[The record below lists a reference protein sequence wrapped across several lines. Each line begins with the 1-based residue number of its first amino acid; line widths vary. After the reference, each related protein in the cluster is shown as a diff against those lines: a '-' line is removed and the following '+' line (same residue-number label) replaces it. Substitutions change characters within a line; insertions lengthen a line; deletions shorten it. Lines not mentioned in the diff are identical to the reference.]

1 MLDSIIAW
9 SLSHRLVV
17 LAGAALVCLV
27 GGVAVSKLVIDA
39 FPDTTPVQVQINT
52 VAPGMVAEEVE
63 RQITFPIELEM
74 GGMPGLESI
83 RSASMFGLSVVIVT
97 FQDGTDI
104 YFARQLINERIGG
117 VAVPAGVSRP
127 ELGPVSTGLG
137 EVLHYLLVPDGM
149 SLTEVKTL
157 QEWTLKPAMRSVPGV
172 AEINAWG
179 GLNKQYQI
187 RVDPTLLKKYA
198 LTFDQVVEAVPRN
211 NFNVGGG
218 VIEQGGDALLVYG
231 VGRTVNI
238 AEIERIVIA
247 SNEGVPI
254 RIRDV
259 AEVVIGHEIRKGL
272 VTANGR
278 GEVVLG
284 LGFMLMGENSYAVTS
299 RLRDRLELL
308 RPDLPAGV
316 DVEVVYDRTRL
327 IDQVIATVRQNLL
340 EGAFL
345 VVIILYCLL
354 GNLRAGLVAAT
365 AIPLSMMCGFVGM
378 WQTGIAASLLSLGA
392 IDFGIV
398 VDSSVVVIESI
409 LERIAHHPGLT
420 GKERLALVEEATKA
434 VKKPACFGQLIIM
447 IVYIPI
453 LTLEGVE
460 GKMFRPMALTV
471 VFILVGSLV
480 LSLTVVPVLSSLVLP
495 RRIDSHDVLLVR
507 LARAAYRPLL
517 RGCLAARSLVAAAAL
532 VVLSLTLARA
542 LQLGTEFVP
551 RLSEGDLVIG
561 AIRASGTSLEESAR
575 INTLMERLLLERFPD
590 EVENVWSRTGTPEVA
605 TDAGAAEA
613 TDMFISLRPRSE
625 WTKAGTQAEL
635 VEVMSREIEGI
646 PGQIVWFTQPIEQRI
661 NEMVSGVRA
670 DIAVKV
676 FGDELSEITRK
687 AEQVAAVI
695 RDVPGGVDIAVEQVS
710 GQPILRVAVRQDD
723 IARYGISAQVVL
735 DIIESLGGKAVGE
748 IVEGQL
754 RFPVVLRLP
763 DELRGG
769 VEVLGNIAVRGPA
782 GETVPLSRICDIET
796 ISGPKFIT
804 REWSNRRV
812 VVQCNVRG
820 RDVGGFVAEAQRAIA
835 EKVDLP
841 PGRFRLEWGGQFE
854 NMQRAQKRLTIV
866 VPLALLLIVALLFV
880 TYRNAVDTALL
891 FISVP
896 FACVG
901 GIWALALREMPL
913 SISAAVGFITLSGV
927 SVLNGMVLASAL
939 RERLAKGV
947 TREAAVEETSVAVMR
962 TIIMTALVASLG
974 FIPMALSEGTGA
986 EVQRPLATVVIGG
999 VITSTLFTMFIL
1011 PALYRMILPAT
1022 PPVIVPA
1029 VGLAIVLWA
1038 GGGQAMAHEPTRVPL
1053 WPEGAPGARGQAE
1066 FDQPFLEVWP
1076 AEPSKASGAAL
1087 VICPGGGYGG
1097 LATGHEGD
1105 EVARWCHDQGL
1116 AAFVLHYR
1124 LGSKGY
1130 HYPTQL
1136 HDVQRAVRVVRA
1148 GATEFGVDPQRIG
1161 IFGFSAGGHL
1171 ASMAATLFDERP
1183 PGGTDDA
1190 VDAVSARPDL
1200 AVLAYPVI
1208 SMSGPHTHAGSRR
1221 NLLGPDGDD
1230 QLAERLSTDGRV
1242 GNASPPTFIFQTD
1255 EDPAVTA
1262 ENAVAFYLACRR
1274 HGVPAELH
1282 VYQRGR
1288 HGVGLAADDPVAS
1301 TWTARLRDWLD
1312 AHGFLQRRP

>member
-1 MLDSIIAW
+1 MLDAIITW

-17 LAGAALVCLV
+17 LAGAAIVCLI
-27 GGVAVSKLVIDA
+27 GGVAVNNLVVDA
-39 FPDTTPVQVQINT
+39 FPDTTPIQVQINT
-52 VAPGMVAEEVE
+52 VAPGLVAEEVE

-97 FQDGTDI
+97 FRDGTDI

-117 VAVPAGVSRP
+117 VAVPAGVSQP

-137 EVLHYLLVPDGM
+137 EVFHYLLVPERM

-187 RVDPTLLKKYA
+187 RVDPALLKKYA

-218 VIEQGGDALLVYG
+218 VIEKGGEAVLVYG

-238 AEIERIVIA
+238 EEIERIVIDSSESA
-247 SNEGVPI
+247 PI

-272 VTANGR
+272 VTANGQ

-284 LGFMLMGENSYAVTS
+284 LGFMLMGENSYAVTT
-299 RLRDRLELL
+299 RLRERFEAIIGEL
-308 RPDLPAGV
+308 PPGV
-316 DVEVVYDRTRL
+316 RAEIVYDRTRL

-345 VVIILYCLL
+345 VVVILYCML

-378 WQTGIAASLLSLGA
+378 WQAGIAASLLSLGA

-409 LERIAHHPGLT
+409 LEKIAHHPGLS
-420 GKERLALVEEATKA
+420 GKQRLALVAEATKA

-471 VFILVGSLV
+471 VFILLGSLV

-495 RRIDSHDVLLVR
+495 KRIDGHDVLLVR
-507 LARAAYRPLL
+507 MIRAAYRPLL
-517 RGCLAARSLVAAAAL
+517 RGCLAARSFVMLAA
-532 VVLSLTLARA
+532 VVILGVTLAQA
-542 LQLGTEFVP
+542 LRLGTEFVP

-561 AIRASGTSLEESAR
+561 AIRAAGTSLEESAR
-575 INTLMERLLLERFPD
+575 MNTLMERLLLQKFPD
-590 EVENVWSRTGTPEVA
+590 EIRSIYSRTGTPEVA

-613 TDMFISLRPRSE
+613 TDMFIALHPRSA
-625 WTKAGTQAEL
+625 WTKARTQADL
-635 VEVMSREIEGI
+635 VEVMNREIEGI
-646 PGQIVWFTQPIEQRI
+646 PGQIIWFTQPIEQRI

-676 FGDELSEITRK
+676 FGKDLAEITRK
-687 AEQVAAVI
+687 AEEVGAII
-695 RDVPGGVDIAVEQVS
+695 REVPGGVDVAVEQVS

-723 IARYGISAQVVL
+723 IARYGISVRDVL
-735 DIIESLGGKAVGE
+735 DIIESIGGKSVGE

-754 RFPVVLRLP
+754 RFPIVIRLP
-763 DELRGG
+763 DTLRGG
-769 VEVLGNIAVRGPA
+769 PEVLGSIAVRSPA
-782 GETVPLSRICDIET
+782 GETVPLSRICDIQT

-804 REWSNRRV
+804 REWSERRV

-820 RDVGGFVAEAQRAIA
+820 RDVGGFVAEAQAAIA
-835 EKVDLP
+835 DRVDLP
-841 PGRFRLEWGGQFE
+841 SGQFRLEWGGQFE

-866 VPLALLLIVALLFV
+866 VPLALLLIVALLYV
-880 TYRNAVDTALL
+880 TYRNVADTLLL
-891 FISVP
+891 FVSVP

-901 GIWALALREMPL
+901 GIWALTFREMPL

-939 RERLAKGV
+939 RERLAKG
-947 TREAAVEETSVAVMR
+947 TARDIAIEETSVGAMR

-1011 PALYRMILPAT
+1011 PALYRLILRVT
-1022 PPVIVPA
+1022 P
-1029 VGLAIVLWA
+1029 
-1038 GGGQAMAHEPTRVPL
+1038 
-1053 WPEGAPGARGQAE
+1053 
-1066 FDQPFLEVWP
+1066 
-1076 AEPSKASGAAL
+1076 
-1087 VICPGGGYGG
+1087 
-1097 LATGHEGD
+1097 
-1105 EVARWCHDQGL
+1105 
-1116 AAFVLHYR
+1116 
-1124 LGSKGY
+1124 
-1130 HYPTQL
+1130 
-1136 HDVQRAVRVVRA
+1136 
-1148 GATEFGVDPQRIG
+1148 
-1161 IFGFSAGGHL
+1161 
-1171 ASMAATLFDERP
+1171 
-1183 PGGTDDA
+1183 
-1190 VDAVSARPDL
+1190 
-1200 AVLAYPVI
+1200 AVLA
-1208 SMSGPHTHAGSRR
+1208 SR
-1221 NLLGPDGDD
+1221 
-1230 QLAERLSTDGRV
+1230 
-1242 GNASPPTFIFQTD
+1242 I
-1255 EDPAVTA
+1255 
-1262 ENAVAFYLACRR
+1262 
-1274 HGVPAELH
+1274 
-1282 VYQRGR
+1282 
-1288 HGVGLAADDPVAS
+1288 
-1301 TWTARLRDWLD
+1301 
-1312 AHGFLQRRP
+1312 